1 LNTSYRSIWN
11 HALNAWVAVS
21 EITRARGKRSAST
34 MALVT
39 VTALAGGLGA
49 SGALAQSQT
58 YGDGPAIGVVDT
70 DIGGTLTAPDTVTTA
85 DQQGVIFG
93 TGGVVKEGGGILTLS
108 GPNSYFGGTT
118 VNDGIL
124 RVLTD
129 ANLGAPSGAVTL
141 NGGTLRFGADN
152 FSSVRAFSATGL
164 GGTIDVAGTAG
175 NVLSGPFN
183 ATGLV
188 SFINSAPF
196 DNTQTVRLTLSGTNS
211 FAGGVAIGV
220 SGGSDGRTNV
230 LATGADNFG
239 VAGTKIDLYTNS
251 AVGFDGAA
259 ASAQGLVITAHE
271 STNVGGSNSG
281 TEFTHGAHAG
291 DATINNLALG
301 SYVLFANDSNADS
314 ATINNSNGGIV
325 YLENTA
331 QAGGATI
338 NNNAGSFVRID
349 NTDTGI
355 SIGQLTGEGNVLLGD
370 KALTVGALNQ
380 DGAIGGVISG
390 SALGSVV
397 KVGTGTLTL
406 RGTNTYGGGTTIN
419 AGAVAINNAQ
429 ALGTGA
435 VALNGG
441 KLVGTAD
448 MSLNTVLNFGT
459 AGTVAAA
466 ANTTLALTNTISN
479 PDGSNAIFG
488 SPTESGVVNLVGPVV
503 AGLTSGLRVAGG
515 TLRAD
520 NFGGLDLLTSRSGA
534 STTVDAG
541 ATLDFSGFDSTIG
554 NLQGAGTVQGGI
566 NPFANLTVQAGNF
579 SGNIIGADGL
589 VKTTSDTLVLSGT
602 NSYTGA
608 TNITAGTVQAGA
620 ANVLPGTTAVTV
632 SPGATLD
639 LNGQNLT
646 IGSMAGA
653 GNVTLGAGTLASGDA
668 NNTSFSGVISGTG
681 SVVKNGSGTWTL
693 ANNNAYGGTTSVVAG
708 TLQAGVTNAL
718 PTGTALSIASGASFD
733 LNGQSQTVA
742 SLAGAGS
749 VALGAGTLT
758 VGDTTSTSF
767 SGNIAGAGDFV
778 KNGSGSLALSG
789 TNSYDGTT
797 SVNAGTLFVNGNQ
810 SNSKSA
816 VNVASGATL
825 GGSGVIAGP
834 VTIASGAILAPGNSP
849 GTLTMGAL
857 TLNTGSILNY
867 EFGQSGTPGGPLNDL
882 TVVNGDL
889 ALAGTLNVTQSG
901 GGNFLPGVYRIFDYT
916 GTLSG
921 SLALGTAPVPLSGL
935 TVQTSAPNQ
944 VNLVNSTGVT
954 LQYWDNAAGTWQ
966 GTAGNS
972 NWTDLP
978 GTAANPWAQGA
989 FAVFRGAGGN
999 VSVDGVTNGPV
1010 SFQGAQFTTDGYV
1023 LSGDTLNASTATTD
1037 LRVGAGG
1044 AGAGLTATINA
1055 VIDDA
1060 SVAGG
1065 TQVVKSDPGTLVL
1078 GAANTYRGG
1087 TAVNGGTLQVS
1098 ADDNLGAASGGLSF
1112 DGGTLKYGSGFA
1124 TARAVTLNAGG
1135 GSFDTNGNDATLDG
1149 AIGGSGSFTKTGLGT
1164 LTQNGASTIGGA
1176 TLVAA
1181 GTLSAGAA
1189 NVLSAASAHTVAAG
1203 ATLALNGNSQTVA
1216 SLANAGTVSLVG
1228 SAPGT
1233 TLTVNGA
1240 YVGNGGTL
1248 ALGTVLGA
1256 NGISDRL
1263 VLNGAGASASGSTNI
1278 AITNFGGLGAM
1289 TAGNGIE
1296 VVTAQGGATSTKTA
1310 FALNGGHVD
1319 AGAFQYRL
1327 YAADA
1332 SGNGSSWYLR
1342 TQDGSTGTPT
1352 QPALPTY
1359 RAEVPVYAALPN
1371 VLRQA
1376 DLQMLGNLHRRVGD
1390 EGRMAAP
1397 AAGTANDTGSGWG
1410 TGARRAW
1417 GRVLGGTTT
1426 LTQNGMAAT
1435 DTRASSEGLQVGV
1448 DLFAND
1454 RWNAGLY
1461 VGTLRTDA
1469 RVNGAFG
1476 LGGLMGYAGSFRADT
1491 QYLAGY
1497 ATYANP
1503 QGQYADF
1510 VLQYGRQDVRT
1521 NTLFSPNASTDGS
1534 SLTASAEVGQRFALG
1549 NGWSVEPQAQLIYH
1563 RLNLDNTAIS
1573 GFTTVVQDPDN
1584 AVLGR
1589 IGVRFA
1595 GDIATSM
1602 GRLQPYARINLWHGF
1617 GGSDRATYVAPA
1629 GATTIANGIGYT
1641 STELAAGFTLGV
1653 SKTVSVYGE
1662 VGKLFH
1668 AGGGDARV
1676 RSSVEGSLGVKLAF

>member
-34 MALVT
+34 MSI
-39 VTALAGGLGA
+39 VTAAAVLGSLGA
-49 SGALAQSQT
+49 SGALAQTQVD
-58 YGDGPAIGVVDT
+58 YPNGPSATPINYTGSLELTTATGIVADQVGVVSGTGDVT
-70 DIGGTLTAPDTVTTA
+70 KDGAGVLTLSAPNIYVGTTTISQGTLRVPDTSNLGDAANTVA
-85 DQQGVIFG
+85 LD
-93 TGGVVKEGGGILTLS
+93 GGILQ
-108 GPNSYFGGTT
+108 FVGGTSFT
-118 VNDGIL
+118 ST
-124 RVLTD
+124 R
-129 ANLGAPSGAVTL
+129 S
-141 NGGTLRFGADN
+141 
-152 FSSVRAFSATGL
+152 FSASPA
-164 GGTIDVAGTAG
+164 GGTIDVAGTSG
-175 NVLSGPFN
+175 NVLSGRFN

-188 SFINSAPF
+188 NLINSNPPDGTEA
-196 DNTQTVRLTLSGTNS
+196 VRLTLTGNS
-211 FAGGVAIGV
+211 NVFVGGVAIGV
-220 SGGSDGRTNV
+220 QGVNAGRMNV
-230 LATGADNFG
+230 LATGVSNFG
-239 VAGTKIDLYTNS
+239 SGTTITLYKNS
-251 AVGFDGAA
+251 ALGFDGVA
-259 ASAQGLVITAHE
+259 ASAGNLLINATE
-271 STNVGGSNSG
+271 STNVSGSNSG
-281 TEFTHGAHAG
+281 SEFSNGASAG
-291 DATINNLALG
+291 SATITNSALG
-301 SYVLFANDSNADS
+301 SYVQFTQGSSAGS
-314 ATINNSNGGIV
+314 ATINNNNGGIV
-325 YLENTA
+325 RLQDTA
-331 QAGGATI
+331 DAGGATI
-338 NNNAGSFVRID
+338 HNSVGSIVRID
-349 NTDTGI
+349 LATAGI
-355 SIGQLTGEGNVLLGD
+355 AIGQLTGDGDVALGT
-370 KALTVGALNQ
+370 KVLTVGGLGL
-380 DGAIGGVISG
+380 DGTIGGVISG
-390 SALGSVV
+390 AGGGAIV
-397 KVGTGTLTL
+397 KVGAGTLTL
-406 RGTNTYGGGTTIN
+406 NGNNTYDGGTTIN
-419 AGAVAINNAQ
+419 AGAVAINSPQ
-429 ALGTGA
+429 ALGLGLVT
-435 VALNGG
+435 LDGG
-441 KLVGTAD
+441 KLVATED
-448 MSLNTVLNFGT
+448 MSLNSLSIAST
-459 AGTVAAA
+459 GTVAAA
-466 ANTTLALTNTISN
+466 SGKTLTLGGILNLGAS
-479 PDGSNAIFG
+479 PVFG
-488 SPTESGVVNLVGPVV
+488 SPTDTGVVALAPVINVGP
-503 AGLTSGLRVAGG
+503 ATALRVAGG

-520 NFGGLDLLTSRSGA
+520 DALWLNQLTSAAA

-541 ATLDFSGFDSTIG
+541 ATLDLNNFNTTIA
-554 NLQGAGTVQGGI
+554 NLQGAGTVQGGL
-566 NPFANLTVQAGNF
+566 NPASTLELQSGKF
-579 SGNIIGADGL
+579 SGNIAGADGL
-589 VKTTSDTLVLSGT
+589 VKTTSGTLVLSGT
-602 NSYTGA
+602 NSY
-608 TNITAGTVQAGA
+608 
-620 ANVLPGTTAVTV
+620 
-632 SPGATLD
+632 D
-639 LNGQNLT
+639 
-646 IGSMAGA
+646 
-653 GNVTLGAGTLASGDA
+653 
-668 NNTSFSGVISGTG
+668 GV
-681 SVVKNGSGTWTL
+681 
-693 ANNNAYGGTTSVVAG
+693 
-708 TLQAGVTNAL
+708 
-718 PTGTALSIASGASFD
+718 
-733 LNGQSQTVA
+733 
-742 SLAGAGS
+742 
-749 VALGAGTLT
+749 
-758 VGDTTSTSF
+758 
-767 SGNIAGAGDFV
+767 
-778 KNGSGSLALSG
+778 
-789 TNSYDGTT
+789 T
-797 SVNAGTLFVNGNQ
+797 SVNAGTLVFNGTQ
-810 SNSKSA
+810 TNSKSA
-816 VNVASGATL
+816 VNVMSGATL
-825 GGSGVIAGP
+825 GGSGVIAGA
-834 VTIASGAILAPGNSP
+834 VDIANGAILAPGNSP
-849 GTLTMGAL
+849 GTLTTGSL
-857 TLNTGSILNY
+857 TLHAGSVLNY
-867 EFGQSGTPGGPLNDL
+867 EFGNAGTAGGTLNDL

-889 ALAGTLNVTQSG
+889 ALAGTLNIAQSAG
-901 GGNFLPGVYRIFDYT
+901 GTFLPGVYRIFDYT
-916 GTLSG
+916 GTLTDG
-921 SLALGTAPVPLSGL
+921 GLAIGTAPVAPSGL
-935 TVQTSAPNQ
+935 TVQTSIANQ

-954 LQYWDNAAGTWQ
+954 LQYWDKAAGVWQ
-966 GTAGNS
+966 GTAGNN
-972 NWTDLP
+972 NWTDLA
-978 GTAANPWAQGA
+978 GTAANPWAQGG

-999 VSVDGVTNGPV
+999 VTVDGVTNGPIA
-1010 SFQGAQFTTDGYV
+1010 FQGAQFTSDGYV
-1023 LSGDTLNASTATTD
+1023 LSGDTLNATTATTD

-1044 AGAGLTATINA
+1044 AGAGMTATINA

-1098 ADDNLGAASGGLSF
+1098 ADDNLGAAAGGLTF
-1112 DGGTLKYGSGFA
+1112 DGGTLKYGLGFA
-1124 TARAVTLNAGG
+1124 TARAVTLNVGG
-1135 GSFDTNGNDATLDG
+1135 GTFDTNGNDATLNG
-1149 AIGGSGSFTKTGLGT
+1149 AISGSGSFTKTGLGT
-1164 LTQNGASTIGGA
+1164 LAQNDASTITG
-1176 TLVAA
+1176 TTNVAA

-1203 ATLALNGNSQTVA
+1203 ATLALNGNNQTVA

-1342 TQDGSTGTPT
+1342 TQDGTPT
-1352 QPALPTY
+1352 TPTTPVLPTY
-1359 RAEVPVYAALPN
+1359 RAEVPVYAALSN

-1390 EGRMAAP
+1390 EGSMAAP
-1397 AAGTANDTGSGWG
+1397 AAAGASDTSSGWG

-1426 LTQNGMAAT
+1426 ITQNGMAPT
-1435 DTRASSEGLQVGV
+1435 DTRASSDGLQVGV

-1521 NTLFSPNASTDGS
+1521 DTLFSPNASTDGS

-1549 NGWSVEPQAQLIYH
+1549 KGWSVEPQAQLVYH
-1563 RLNLDNTAIS
+1563 RLSLDNTAIS
-1573 GFTTVVQDPDN
+1573 GLTTVVQDPDN

-1602 GRLQPYARINLWHGF
+1602 GRLQPYARVNLWHGF

-1629 GATTIANGIGYT
+1629 GATTIADGIGYT

-1653 SKTVSVYGE
+1653 TRTVSVYGE